1 MTQAIVKAGDA
12 ALEPGEWQA
21 LRESA
26 KAVVNS
32 GFLPKSINTP
42 EKAVTL
48 MLAGR
53 ELGLGPMQAIRS
65 IHVIDGKPVMSS
77 DLMAGLVHKRVPGAL
92 LRIVETSN
100 ERCVVDAGR
109 PGQEPTR
116 FTFSLD
122 DARSA
127 GLLGKDNWKKYA
139 RAMLRARCLSEAAR
153 AVFPDVLL
161 GVYDPDELGAVTA
174 QDGTIVEMPAPPP
187 PTISPYHEAD
197 PERVYPTDDECQA
210 VLEAIGEAETMD
222 AMKAAAHEFAWR
234 TPEEMERWSPDQV
247 KAISKLYNARKRQF
261 AKEQNHAAE

>member
-65 IHVIDGKPVMSS
+65 IHVIDGKPVMSA
-77 DLMAGLVHKRVPGAL
+77 DLMAGLVHKRIPGAL
-92 LRIVETSN
+92 LRIVETTG

-122 DARSA
+122 DAKAA
-127 GLLGKDNWKKYA
+127 GLLGKDNWKKYP
-139 RAMLRARCLSEAAR
+139 RPMLRARCLSEAAR

-174 QDGTIVEMPAPPP
+174 QDGTIIQLPEPIT

-197 PERVYPTDDECQA
+197 DAKTYPTDDECQA
-210 VLEAIGEAETMD
+210 VCDALAEAESMGS
-222 AMKAAAHEFAWR
+222 MRAALHEFAWT
-234 TPEEMERWSPDQV
+234 TPESMERWHPAQV
-247 KAISKLYNARKRQF
+247 KQISKIFNAQKRKF
-261 AKEQNHAAE
+261 AKVTDEP